1 MSNEKTDAGP
11 VAEETKQVQTAML
24 KCAEILATL
33 RRPSD
38 ALWVIDRLKDGVLA
52 TIALAVLKTREL
64 KGEAHDVPNNGN

>member
-1 MSNEKTDAGP
+1 MTEPTNETGP
-11 VAEETKQVQTAML
+11 AAEGTKQVQTAMIQ
-24 KCAEILATL
+24 CAEILATL

-64 KGEAHDVPNNGN
+64 KGEAHDVPNNGA